1 MSRGE
6 LAAVVGAIVL
16 STSGAAFAVFLAVS
30 SLEEQ
35 IHKYFGGSPLRA
47 RVDSDVG
54 MYGDNA
60 GLRRASE
67 LRAVNPH
74 GNRHR

>member
-1 MSRGE
+1 MSRRE

-47 RVDSDVG
+47 QVDVG
-54 MYGDNA
+54 TYVDNA

-67 LRAVNPH
+67 LRAVKPH
-74 GNRHR
+74 GNRHS